1 MTERLTLSPS
11 GILLFLYVE
20 IFQNNFE
27 FLLVPVDFLK
37 ILCTVPL
44 DIIYIG
50 NYENLLPPL

>member
-27 FLLVPVDFLK
+27 VLLVPVDFLK